1 MFSIEWFSPGNGQ
14 SDYTVFEETQLESTT
29 LKDARVA
36 AKFLIPQMKGSRSNT
51 IMGYNILRSERQVL
65 EVCLAKDF

>member
-14 SDYTVFEETQLESTT
+14 SDYTVFEETKLESTN
-29 LKDARVA
+29 LRDARVA
-36 AKFLIPQMKGSRSNT
+36 AKLLLPQMKGTRSNT
-51 IMGYNILRSERQVL
+51 IMGYNIIGTEKQVL